1 MEKTSRIT
9 LLLISLITFTACS
22 FGNADIPSPSPI
34 PPSATLPPTNTPT
47 PTYTPTPSATPTIT
61 PTYTPN
67 PTEIVEN
74 YMSMLGNYLA
84 TASDIEVVGMNIE
97 AGTLQMRVQSSGSS
111 RSFLRLTSWQIIQD
125 FAQILQLLGP
135 NTELLIDII
144 GTEDYAL
151 DLLVLSE
158 DGSVGYRSET
168 NRETF
173 IAVQGRSITNQQ
185 WELLANGYFEEF

>member
-1 MEKTSRIT
+1 MNAYSKSS
-9 LLLISLITFTACS
+9 LLIIALLTMTACGGS
-22 FGNADIPSPSPI
+22 AETSTPTPI
-34 PPSATLPPTNTPT
+34 PPSTTLPPTITPT

-74 YMSMLGNYLA
+74 YMSMLGSYLA
-84 TASDIEVVGMNIE
+84 TANDVEVVGMNIE
-97 AGTLQMRVQSSGSS
+97 AGTLQMNVQSRGSS
-111 RSFLRLTSWQIIQD
+111 RSFLQLTAWQIIQD
-125 FAQILQLLGP
+125 IAQILQLLGP
-135 NTELLIDII
+135 NTELLIDMI
-144 GTEDYAL
+144 GTEDYAV

-173 IAVQGRSITNQQ
+173 IAIQEKSISNLE
-185 WELLANGYFEEF
+185 WEPLANGHYEEF